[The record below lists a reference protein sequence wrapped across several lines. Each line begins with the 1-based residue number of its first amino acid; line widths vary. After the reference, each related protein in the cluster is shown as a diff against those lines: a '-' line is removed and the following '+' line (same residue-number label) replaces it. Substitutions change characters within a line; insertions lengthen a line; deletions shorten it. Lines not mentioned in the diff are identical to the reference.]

1 MPRGPQPKSRQAI
14 PGPTPMRSK
23 FCGHR
28 WQLSVPME
36 DKALT
41 TWLTIAVAIGG
52 AVAAGSPTNPKRIAS
67 ASIAQA
73 LPFDTAGW
81 KLFWP

>member
-1 MPRGPQPKSRQAI
+1 
-14 PGPTPMRSK
+14 
-23 FCGHR
+23 
-28 WQLSVPME
+28 ME